1 MSFVLDSSMTM
12 AWCFADEATPFTDG
26 LLARLRGGDAAAP
39 AIWPLEVANVVL
51 IAERRQRITQAQAE
65 AFTRLLHSLAIMIDP
80 IIAGSVWGAVMALA
94 RRYQLSSYDA
104 AYLELA
110 LRLGLPLASLDQRLR
125 GAATAAG
132 VPLVG

>member
-1 MSFVLDSSMTM
+1 MSFVLDSSTTM
-12 AWCFADEATPFTDG
+12 AWCFADEATSFTDG
-26 LLARLRGGDAAAP
+26 LLARLRDGEAAAP

-51 IAERRQRITQAQAE
+51 SAERRQRLTQAQAE
-65 AFTRLLHSLAIMIDP
+65 AFTRLLQTLAIMIDP
-80 IIAGSVWGAVMALA
+80 IVSSSVWSAVTALA

-110 LRLGLPLASLDQRLR
+110 LRLSLPLASLDQRLR

-132 VPLVG
+132 VPLME